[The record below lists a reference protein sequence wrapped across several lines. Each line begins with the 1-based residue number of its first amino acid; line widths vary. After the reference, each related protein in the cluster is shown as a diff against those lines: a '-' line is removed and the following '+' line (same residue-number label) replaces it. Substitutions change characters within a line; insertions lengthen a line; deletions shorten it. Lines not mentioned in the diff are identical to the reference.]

1 MRGVRV
7 VLISKIRQCT
17 YERGNNQSRWIHAC
31 TSPPLPPPD
40 GLPLAAVAEA
50 AVGCFLVVL
59 FLGGIAGEA
68 QWDHRGCCK
77 YKSIQF
83 TGRVGWVVGIVMT
96 GFDFGFTRT
105 PKQGTAHAGKTPGTF
120 GGCGSSLCSSG
131 LQVGRDSGI
140 DTGKTDTRCV
150 GFNAQHKPSKIPT
163 TTEGG
168 LGYSC
173 VVSAAFGYRW
183 ISTRVLWC
191 CGSSGGFS
199 VSGCFRFI
207 FSFLLLAEQAGVEL
221 CTIVLTDAETG
232 PTDRTHHLV
241 GSYDY
246 LLLARE

>member
-1 MRGVRV
+1 MYIRTRK
-7 VLISKIRQCT
+7 LNSK
-17 YERGNNQSRWIHAC
+17 SRWIHAC
-31 TSPPLPPPD
+31 TYPPLPPPD

-191 CGSSGGFS
+191 CGSSCLAPRLQLVFPG
-199 VSGCFRFI
+199 VSLSF
-207 FSFLLLAEQAGVEL
+207 FSFFLAELAGVS
-221 CTIVLTDAETG
+221 TDAEIG